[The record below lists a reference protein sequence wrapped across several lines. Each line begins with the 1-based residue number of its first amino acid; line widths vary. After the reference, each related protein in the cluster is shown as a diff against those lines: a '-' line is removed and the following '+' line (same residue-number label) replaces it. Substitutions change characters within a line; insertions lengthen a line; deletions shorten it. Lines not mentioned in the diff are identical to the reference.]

1 MTVFKK
7 PSELQPKLCIT
18 ALIYGQPGVGKSTLA
33 CSAPGAVLFDYDGGA
48 TRINGAHQVPTLQVH
63 SWEDTQAA
71 LNECMTDPTIQTIVV
86 DTAGKM
92 LSYIEDYIKRTQ
104 PKMVKSGGLTIAG
117 YGVRKQMFNEFIQ
130 TALRTKRH
138 LIFVAHE
145 SEQKQGDETYIRPE
159 IGGSSAND
167 LFKDL
172 DLAGYMRMEGNKR
185 TITFDPR
192 DKYYAKNSCDGMEGL
207 ITLPTTVDVHGRE
220 LQANDFMTQVIAAYQ
235 RRQLKNIEENKQ
247 YEELCE
253 LIRDTINNVA
263 CAKDAN
269 EVIEWVQTLQHIRN
283 SKAKAAVL
291 LQAKC
296 QSLGLK
302 FDKESKVYADS

>member
-1 MTVFKK
+1 MSLFKK
-7 PSELQPKLCIT
+7 PSELQPKLSIT

-71 LNECMTDPTIQTIVV
+71 LAECMTDASIQTIVV

-104 PKMVKSGGLTIAG
+104 PKMVKQGGLTIAG
-117 YGVRKQMFNEFIQ
+117 FGVRKQMFNEFIQ
-130 TALRTKRH
+130 TALRTNRH

-145 SEQKQGDETYIRPE
+145 SEQKRGDETYIRPE

-172 DLAGYMRMEGNKR
+172 DLAGYMRMDGNKR

-207 ITLPTTVDVHGRE
+207 INLPVTVDAHGHE
-220 LQANDFMTQVIAAYQ
+220 QQPNDFMAKVIASYQ
-235 RRQLKNIEENKQ
+235 SRQLKNIEENKN
-247 YEELCE
+247 YEDLVE
-253 LIRDTINNVA
+253 LIKGTIDAVTCADEANNVI
-263 CAKDAN
+263 D
-269 EVIEWVQTLQHIRN
+269 WVQTLKHVRN
-283 SKAKAAVL
+283 SKTRAAVL
-291 LQAKC
+291 LQARC
-296 QSLGLK
+296 QSLGLA
-302 FDKESKVYADS
+302 FDKDSKRYAAG